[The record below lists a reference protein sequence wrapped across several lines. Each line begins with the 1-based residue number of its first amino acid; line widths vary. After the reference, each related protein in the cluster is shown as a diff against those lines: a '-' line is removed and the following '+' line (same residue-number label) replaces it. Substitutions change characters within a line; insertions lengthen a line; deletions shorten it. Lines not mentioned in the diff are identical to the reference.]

1 MRMTTRFRKML
12 QGPDVIVMPFV
23 CDALSAK
30 LVERA
35 GFEAVG
41 MTGAGVSAS
50 LLGVSDVGVVTLT
63 EAVMVARHMV
73 NAVNIPVFV
82 DADTGYGNAI
92 NVMRTVREFERAG
105 VAGLFIED
113 QVAPKKCG
121 HFAGKRLVSRRE
133 MILKIKAALEARQD
147 PDLVLMARTD
157 ASGVLGLGE
166 AIERA
171 KGYFKAGAD
180 IVFVEAPE
188 SVEELRE
195 ITALLDG
202 PLWANIVEGGKTPQL
217 SVTEL
222 AHIGY
227 KVVSFSNSVSRAA
240 AKAMI
245 AVLQEI
251 KDKGGTLGFLD
262 RMISFEE
269 RNEIL
274 GLAGIYELERRFLP
288 GDE

>member
-1 MRMTTRFRKML
+1 ML
-12 QGPDVIVMPFV
+12 EEPGVIVIPFV
-23 CDALSAK
+23 YDALSAK

-35 GFEAVG
+35 GFQAVG

-50 LLGVSDVGVVTLT
+50 LLGISDVGLISLL
-63 EAVMVARHMV
+63 ESVMVARYMV
-73 NAVNIPVFV
+73 NAVDIPVFV
-82 DADTGYGNAI
+82 DADTGYGTAI

-121 HFAGKRLVSRRE
+121 HFAGKQLISRRE
-133 MILKIKAALEARQD
+133 MILKIEAALEARQD

-157 ASGVLGLGE
+157 AIAVLGFDE

-171 KGYFKAGAD
+171 KDYFEAGAD
-180 IVFVEAPE
+180 TVFVEAPE
-188 SVEELRE
+188 SVEQLSE
-195 ITALLDG
+195 IATSLDG

-217 SVTEL
+217 RVAEL
-222 AHIGY
+222 ANIGY
-227 KVVSFSNSVSRAA
+227 KVVSFSNSVSRTA
-240 AKAMI
+240 AKAMQE
-245 AVLQEI
+245 VLQEI
-251 KDKGGTLGFLD
+251 KEKGTTAEFLD

-274 GLAGIYELERRFLP
+274 GLATIYELEERFLS
-288 GDE
+288 GDG